1 MDTEIVEF
9 ILRNRREQK
18 LMSKEEIKEEIK
30 LKVVDIYG
38 EFIDFEKNKDNVY
51 ETLNKLDNYKY
62 CNSIDDL
69 KKGIYVRFIN
79 TKYFYDIKLNIGGF
93 IENIENDLISIINN
107 NKYYKIRYSDNNFF
121 IKLTDEDTLK
131 LEIIDLLEKN

>member
-1 MDTEIVEF
+1 MDTEIVEY

-18 LMSKEEIKEEIK
+18 LMSREEIQEEVK

-38 EFIDFEKNKDNVY
+38 EFIDFEKNKENVY
-51 ETLNKLDNYKY
+51 ETLDRLSNYKY
-62 CNSIDDL
+62 CNNINEL
-69 KKGIYVRFIN
+69 KKGIFVRFIN

-93 IENIENDLISIINN
+93 IENIEKNLISIVNN
-107 NKYYKIRYSDNNFF
+107 NKYYKVKFSENNFF
-121 IKLTDEDTLK
+121 IKLNEDDLLK